1 MSKDHLSPTMSK
13 EDEMGQDDLNF
24 LFIFITS
31 ILEVIT
37 IFASKLKAK
46 LQKGISQNTNMLA
59 GHFTTALMAHQKFPK
74 GTLLFFII
82 ASQFQDIM
90 WFTLHYFGIEHTG
103 PNDVL
108 DTTLSTISVD
118 MLFSHDLLPQVFWL
132 ILIFIIG
139 KVLFKSN
146 KIGLVSAG
154 LVLVHF
160 LLDLFSGH
168 AHHIFGAE
176 SQDIA
181 FGFYATNPFLAIAI
195 EAVFTVVTLSYFFK
209 KDAQLGIIRTQKNK
223 AAIIGLFV
231 FGVLFMLS
239 IATTSFRELFGLPD
253 FNLGF
258 NSNVPT
264 LIMTYVG
271 MILYLNHFV
280 PKFKT
285 ETKSL

>member
-24 LFIFITS
+24 LFIFFTS

-59 GHFTTALMAHQKFPK
+59 
-74 GTLLFFII
+74 
-82 ASQFQDIM
+82 
-90 WFTLHYFGIEHTG
+90 
-103 PNDVL
+103 V
-108 DTTLSTISVD
+108 
-118 MLFSHDLLPQVFWL
+118 
-132 ILIFIIG
+132 
-139 KVLFKSN
+139 
-146 KIGLVSAG
+146 
-154 LVLVHF
+154 
-160 LLDLFSGH
+160 FSGH
-168 AHHIFGAE
+168 VHHIFGAE